1 MSNRMF
7 YPLRG
12 SLNREVVT
20 LFGTVTTTT
29 SGAVGSQACKG
40 FSVSRTGT
48 GVYAI
53 ALQDAYAALL
63 NADVT
68 LSVSAITAG
77 KGQLFV
83 VTTDTPLSSA
93 LVIKVYRPDT
103 QVVAD
108 VDDGALIKFAL
119 TLSRVA
125 IS

>member
-20 LFGTVTTTT
+20 LYGTVTTSTG
-29 SGAVGSQACKG
+29 GAIASQACKG

-83 VTTDTPLSSA
+83 VTTDAPSSLA

-103 QVVAD
+103 QVPAD
-108 VDDGALIKFAL
+108 VDDGALLKFAL